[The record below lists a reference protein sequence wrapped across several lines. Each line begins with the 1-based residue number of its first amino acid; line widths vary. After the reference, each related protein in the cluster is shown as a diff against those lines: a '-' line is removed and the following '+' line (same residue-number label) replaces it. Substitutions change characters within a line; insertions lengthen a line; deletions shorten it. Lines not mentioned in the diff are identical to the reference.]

1 MDIEFECGHCGQS
14 LIVEDEGAG
23 MTIDC
28 PKCGEPVE
36 IPGVAPTATE
46 ERKREGKESA
56 PRRVP
61 MISVKPATGETY
73 RLPPQRVRPPV
84 EPARRDFAPQRV
96 IVTDVQM
103 PFSALASLMWKIV
116 LAALPA
122 LIVLAAIVVA
132 VWKLMTMLGL
142 DEHLG
147 GSPKP

>member
-28 PKCGEPVE
+28 PKCGEPVG
-36 IPGVAPTATE
+36 IPGQSAAAPGEPAADKPT
-46 ERKREGKESA
+46 GP

-61 MISVKPATGETY
+61 MISVKPASGETY

-103 PFSALASLMWKIV
+103 PFSALSALMVKV
-116 LAALPA
+116 ALAALPS
-122 LIVLAAIVVA
+122 LFLLAAIAVA
-132 VWKLMTMLGL
+132 VWKSLSLLGL
-142 DEHLG
+142 DQYLG